1 MVFHQEKVIWINVA
15 MEKLHHYLLKRKFI
29 ARVDHKPLVAM
40 MKNKLNIIMKYNFI
54 TVYLP
59 GKESILADTLSC
71 QFETEE
77 NQVVVHSR
85 KSKMQPEITSNKTEQ
100 SLEFEAIKRGKRI
113 PNLEFQQKLI
123 LEVHLLGHFGVETMF
138 REIWH

>member
-1 MVFHQEKVIWINVA
+1 
-15 MEKLHHYLLKRKFI
+15 
-29 ARVDHKPLVAM
+29 
-40 MKNKLNIIMKYNFI
+40 MKNKLNIMIEGWVNTIMKNNFT
-54 TVYLP
+54 TV
-59 GKESILADTLSC
+59 GKENILADASSC

-85 KSKMQPEITSNKTEQ
+85 KSKMQPGITRNKTEQ
-100 SLEFEAIKRGKRI
+100 SLEFEAIEREKRI

-138 REIWH
+138 REIWHQGFWWPKIRDDLRKNLESCIDCL